1 VAEPRPTYET
11 GEKGKMIE
19 KIADSCYDEA
29 NMLSIVIPTYNEA
42 EFLPILLESIKKQTF
57 KDYEVIVAD
66 AKSTDKTRE
75 IAGFYGCT
83 VVDGGSP
90 SVGRNRGADA
100 AKGDIILFLDADV
113 VLERKDFLKTTVWE
127 FQKKD
132 FAIAT
137 CIIVPMSDKKLD
149 KYFHKFYNNYTKI
162 LRPFLPHAPGFC
174 IFVKKSIHERIGGF
188 DEKIKLAEDH
198 DYAIRS
204 AKCGKFGILESAP
217 LSVSVRRFERD
228 GRLSIACKY
237 FLCEIYTITGKR
249 VRTNLFNY
257 TFGYSGKDVKK
268 L

>member
-1 VAEPRPTYET
+1 
-11 GEKGKMIE
+11 M
-19 KIADSCYDEA
+19 DSRRRGNDSI

-42 EFLPILLESIKKQTF
+42 KFLPLLLESIKKQTF

-66 AKSTDKTRE
+66 AKSIDKTRE
-75 IAGFYGCT
+75 IAGFYSCK
-83 VVDGGSP
+83 VVEGGSP
-90 SVGRNRGADA
+90 SVGRNRGAGA

-137 CIIVPMSDKKLD
+137 CSIVPMSDKKID
-149 KYFHKFYNNYTKI
+149 KYLHKFYNNYTKI

-174 IFVKKSIHERIGGF
+174 IYVKKETHKQIGGF

-198 DYAIRS
+198 DYAMRS
-204 AKCGKFGILESAP
+204 AKCGKFGILKSAL
-217 LSVSVRRFERD
+217 LSVSVRRLERD

-237 FLCEIYTITGKR
+237 FLCGIYTITGRR
-249 VRTNLFNY
+249 VRSNLFNY
-257 TFGYSGKDVKK
+257 TFGYSGNDIKK